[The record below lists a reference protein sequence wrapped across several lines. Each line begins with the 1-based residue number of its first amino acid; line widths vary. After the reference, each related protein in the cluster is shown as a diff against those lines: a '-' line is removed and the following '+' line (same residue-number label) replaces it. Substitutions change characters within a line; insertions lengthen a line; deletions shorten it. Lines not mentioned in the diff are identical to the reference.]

1 MYTRTATMWHA
12 RVVIE
17 HRDFPLNLV
26 KDPLNLDIRLSPTF
40 DTLKRRLKTHL
51 FKIVHQNPY
60 HAAQLVTPAV
70 TPLIQHHY

>member
-1 MYTRTATMWHA
+1 MWHA

-51 FKIVHQNPY
+51 FK
-60 HAAQLVTPAV
+60 
-70 TPLIQHHY
+70 